1 MDSEVYATALVA
13 VLSAY
18 SEAIVARVTDPRT
31 GLPGRSQWLPTIFE
45 VRQACEHEM
54 QPIRDEEARRARRAE
69 SERNMTSASD
79 DRKERKTFE
88 DLARAYPD
96 VVGQSK
102 PRVLTVAEKE
112 ALYADLGARRDL
124 RAPLEP
130 SDRIRE
136 TLAAYRP

>member
-1 MDSEVYATALVA
+1 MRGA
-13 VLSAY
+13 
-18 SEAIVARVTDPRT
+18 
-31 GLPGRSQWLPTIFE
+31 
-45 VRQACEHEM
+45 
-54 QPIRDEEARRARRAE
+54 EEDRA
-69 SERNMTSASD
+69 
-79 DRKERKTFE
+79 KRKTFE
-88 DLARAYPD
+88 DLARTYPD

-136 TLAAYRP
+136 TLDRP